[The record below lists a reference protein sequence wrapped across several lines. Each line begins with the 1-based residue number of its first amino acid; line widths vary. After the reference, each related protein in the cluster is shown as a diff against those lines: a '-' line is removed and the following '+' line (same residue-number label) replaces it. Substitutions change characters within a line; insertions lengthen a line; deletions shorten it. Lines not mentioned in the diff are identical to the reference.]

1 LTIGAMELASS
12 QMISGATRLIYGV
25 TQLALLVFGV
35 GLGIHLG
42 ADLVPQ
48 QPSAQMGSWSLYVA
62 ILVIAVGLYVYLSA
76 PKGSFAWLI
85 LAVGVALIGQKVG
98 GLFLSPTHSGAVGAF
113 LMVPFAM
120 LAARIKTSPPA
131 IVMMLAAFWALVP
144 GALSF
149 ETLGEAVAGEGDVM
163 TLGTTV
169 AAIFSIALGTLI
181 GWSVFATING
191 RLRG

>member
-1 LTIGAMELASS
+1 
-12 QMISGATRLIYGV
+12 
-25 TQLALLVFGV
+25 
-35 GLGIHLG
+35 
-42 ADLVPQ
+42 
-48 QPSAQMGSWSLYVA
+48 
-62 ILVIAVGLYVYLSA
+62 VIAVGLYVYLSA
-76 PKGSFAWLI
+76 PKGSLAWLA
-85 LAVGVALIGQKVG
+85 LAVAVALIGQKVG
-98 GLFLSPTHSGAVGAF
+98 GLFLSPTHSGAVGAC
-113 LMVPFAM
+113 LVVPFAM

-149 ETLGEAVAGEGDVM
+149 ETLGEAMVGDVDVR

-191 RLRG
+191 RLRR